1 MRERRRDPVT
11 GAWTTFAN
19 VPPDR
24 RADELGPCPLCRLT
38 DEPFDVLVVED
49 PLPPLEPSP
58 PPAMTAAADPY
69 AVAAA
74 VGASELV
81 VHGPDHDATLASLG
95 AAPLEHAVHVWA
107 DRYAELGG
115 RPEVGY
121 ALVHAAV
128 GDDAGATL
136 LHPHS
141 RIEAYPEIPPV
152 PLQELQTARDH
163 LSATGRCVLCDVL
176 TAERHD
182 PARVVAANE
191 SFLALV
197 PFAARFPYEVHVL
210 AQRHAPSLLDLTDV
224 ERAALADLLHR
235 VLAGYDRLFGFPVSY
250 ALAIHQAPTDDGQ
263 WQSVSHFHV
272 ELVPP
277 HRAAEELR
285 RPYPPELAAGAYVN
299 AAVPERAAA
308 ELRAALAA

>member
-38 DEPFDVLVVED
+38 DDPFDVLVVED
-49 PLPPLEPSP
+49 PLPPLEQSP
-58 PPAMTAAADPY
+58 PPPVTEAGEPY

-74 VGASELV
+74 VGASEVV
-81 VHGPDHDATLASLG
+81 VHGPEHDATLSTLG
-95 AAPLEHAVHVWA
+95 PARLEQAIHVWA
-107 DRYAELGG
+107 DRYAELGR

-136 LHPHS
+136 SHPHS
-141 RIEAYPEIPPV
+141 RLEAYPEIPPV
-152 PLQELQTARDH
+152 PLQELETAHAH
-163 LSATGRCVLCDVL
+163 LLATGRCVLCDVV
-176 TAERHD
+176 TAERRD
-182 PARVVAANE
+182 PARVVAAND
-191 SFLALV
+191 SFVALV
-197 PFAARFPYEVHVL
+197 PFAARAAYEVHVL

-235 VLAGYDRLFGFPVSY
+235 VLAGYDRLFGFPLPY
-250 ALAIHQAPTDDGQ
+250 TFAIHQAPTDDGQ
-263 WQSVSHFHV
+263 WQSVSHFHL

-277 HRAAEELR
+277 HRAADELR
-285 RPYPPELAAGAYVN
+285 RPYAPELAAGAYVN

-308 ELRAALAA
+308 ALRAAVAP

>member
-1 MRERRRDPVT
+1 VRERRRDPVT

-24 RADELGPCPLCRLT
+24 RVDELGPCPLCRLS

-58 PPAMTAAADPY
+58 PPAATLAAEPY

-81 VHGPDHDATLASLG
+81 VHGPEHEATLATLG
-95 AAPLEHAVHVWA
+95 AERLEHAVHVWA
-107 DRYAELGG
+107 DRYAELGA

-128 GDDAGATL
+128 GEGAGATL
-136 LHPHS
+136 RHPHS

-152 PLQELQTARDH
+152 PLRELETGREY
-163 LSATGRCVLCDVL
+163 LVATGRCVLCDVL
-176 TAERHD
+176 TAERRD
-182 PARVVAANE
+182 PARVVAANDG
-191 SFLALV
+191 FVALV

-224 ERAALADLLHR
+224 ERAALADVLQR
-235 VLAGYDRLFGFPVSY
+235 VLAGYYRLFGFPLPYS
-250 ALAIHQAPTDDGQ
+250 LAVHQAPTDDGP
-263 WQSVSHFHV
+263 WQPVSHFHIEV
-272 ELVPP
+272 VPP
-277 HRAAEELR
+277 HRGADELR

-308 ELRAALAA
+308 ELRGAIAG